1 MNSIKDLKPTAIWQN
16 FYKLTQVPRPSNHEE
31 QARKFMLEWAKEN
44 NIEAEIDEVGNIIMR
59 KPATPGM
66 ENRKGVILQGHLD
79 MVPQKN
85 EDTDHDFE
93 KDPIQAYV
101 YAYGDRHSSRSTGSA
116 DHSYRRNRY
125 GRC

>member
-85 EDTDHDFE
+85 EDPE
-93 KDPIQAYV
+93 NG
-101 YAYGDRHSSRSTGSA
+101 YGQKAPLWGLTTA
-116 DHSYRRNRY
+116 WELLPVWLCLRRPTFLTVHWK
-125 GRC
+125 C

>member
-1 MNSIKDLKPTAIWQN
+1 MNSIKDLKPTAIWQK

-66 ENRKGVILQGHLD
+66 ENRKLLGILQALH
-79 MVPQKN
+79 P
-85 EDTDHDFE
+85 
-93 KDPIQAYV
+93 
-101 YAYGDRHSSRSTGSA
+101 YAGYLQQVD
-116 DHSYRRNRY
+116 
-125 GRC
+125 

>member
-59 KPATPGM
+59 KPQGSDSSGPPG
-66 ENRKGVILQGHLD
+66 
-79 MVPQKN
+79 
-85 EDTDHDFE
+85 
-93 KDPIQAYV
+93 
-101 YAYGDRHSSRSTGSA
+101 YGTSKK
-116 DHSYRRNRY
+116 
-125 GRC
+125 

>member
-59 KPATPGM
+59 NT
-66 ENRKGVILQGHLD
+66 D
-79 MVPQKN
+79 PQLLGISFQ
-85 EDTDHDFE
+85 ETE
-93 KDPIQAYV
+93 
-101 YAYGDRHSSRSTGSA
+101 
-116 DHSYRRNRY
+116 
-125 GRC
+125 

>member
-66 ENRKGVILQGHLD
+66 ENRKGVILQGHLE
-79 MVPQKN
+79 MVLKKKEKMDNKLEKN
-85 EDTDHDFE
+85 KI
-93 KDPIQAYV
+93 KD
-101 YAYGDRHSSRSTGSA
+101 
-116 DHSYRRNRY
+116 
-125 GRC
+125 

>member
-79 MVPQKN
+79 MVC
-85 EDTDHDFE
+85 E
-93 KDPIQAYV
+93 KDEDCTIWYLKKMKIRTMISKKIRSKLMSTENG
-101 YAYGDRHSSRSTGSA
+101 YGQKA
-116 DHSYRRNRY
+116 PL
-125 GRC
+125 

>member
-79 MVPQKN
+79 MVPQKMKIRTMISKKIRSKLMSTEN
-85 EDTDHDFE
+85 G
-93 KDPIQAYV
+93 
-101 YAYGDRHSSRSTGSA
+101 YGQKA
-116 DHSYRRNRY
+116 PL
-125 GRC
+125 

>member
-85 EDTDHDFE
+85 EDTC
-93 KDPIQAYV
+93 
-101 YAYGDRHSSRSTGSA
+101 RRSPDWLLS
-116 DHSYRRNRY
+116 D
-125 GRC
+125 C